1 MPWPKTTNR
10 LAVSCITQVIDSNNR
25 MRVTMASAR
34 PKIRVRACICL
45 GMRLTR
51 IEIMMMLS
59 MPRTISR
66 AVRVKKAIQISGL
79 VSHSMCI
86 PLSKC

>member
-1 MPWPKTTNR
+1 M
-10 LAVSCITQVIDSNNR
+10 TQVIDSSN
-25 MRVTMASAR
+25 MIRVTMASAR
-34 PKIRVRACICL
+34 PKIRVRGCMCL

-66 AVRVKKAIQISGL
+66 AVRVKGNPDLWVGQPFHVYSFNR
-79 VSHSMCI
+79 
-86 PLSKC
+86 